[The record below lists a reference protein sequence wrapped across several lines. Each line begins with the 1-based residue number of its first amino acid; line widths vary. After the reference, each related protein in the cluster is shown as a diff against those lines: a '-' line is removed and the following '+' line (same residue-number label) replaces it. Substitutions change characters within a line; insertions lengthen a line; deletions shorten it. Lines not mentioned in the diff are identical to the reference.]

1 MALSH
6 DITLNVMKF
15 LRVKIQWLLKLNCD
29 VVLYVYSPS
38 VTNRKK
44 YKNNKVTVRARNM
57 AF

>member
-6 DITLNVMKF
+6 DITLNVIKF

-38 VTNRKK
+38 VTDEKAND
-44 YKNNKVTVRARNM
+44 KNGIVEIKM
-57 AF
+57 